1 MNKKDD
7 KKRVNDVSM
16 VQPISPSQKTGN
28 EWGTGLTDPPESG
41 RQSTRNINIGGKTLN
56 VKTQDMFLPQIDN
69 TRY

>member
-1 MNKKDD
+1 MNKKED

-41 RQSTRNINIGGKTLN
+41 RQSTRNINIGGKT
-56 VKTQDMFLPQIDN
+56 
-69 TRY
+69 